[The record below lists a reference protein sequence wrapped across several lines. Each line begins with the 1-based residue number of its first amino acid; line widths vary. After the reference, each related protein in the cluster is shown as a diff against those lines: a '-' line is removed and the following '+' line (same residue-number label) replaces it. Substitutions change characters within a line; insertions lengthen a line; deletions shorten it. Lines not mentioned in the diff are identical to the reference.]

1 MTQAPARS
9 WILVAEDDGDDRRL
23 LADAFRE
30 AGVDCRLDFHG
41 DGESLLLALQ
51 TARPQALPR
60 LILLDLN
67 MPRMDGR
74 ETLHRLRADPA
85 MNEIPVVVLS
95 TSASEEEVSR
105 SRRLGC
111 DDYYVKPCDFGA
123 MLDLVG
129 EIAARWLPQPRKTH

>member
-23 LADAFRE
+23 LADAFQE
-30 AGVDCRLDFHG
+30 IGLDCRLDFHG
-41 DGESLLLALQ
+41 DGESLLSALQ
-51 TARPQALPR
+51 SATPRVKPR

-85 MNEIPVVVLS
+85 MSGIPVVVLS
-95 TSASEEEVSR
+95 TSASEEEVKR
-105 SRRLGC
+105 TRRLGC

-123 MLDLVG
+123 MLELVG
-129 EIAARWLPQPRKTH
+129 EIAERWLASARKHH